1 MTHEQEKKK
10 HFDPQ
15 NYPALLEFLPAYLH
29 EDFVEEY
36 GTAAKAFAALAA
48 DASGDQI
55 GNVKEEWQ
63 ALRQELIGE
72 PWEAMQRAVAA
83 LGTAW
88 HPQSEQELQAV
99 DEILRRA
106 EA

>member
-1 MTHEQEKKK
+1 MRHEQEKKK
-10 HFDPQ
+10 HFDPE
-15 NYPALLEFLPAYLH
+15 NYPALQEFLPAYLH

-36 GTAAKAFAALAA
+36 GTPAKAFAALAA

-55 GNVKEEWQ
+55 RNVKEEWH
-63 ALRQELIGE
+63 ALRQALNGQ
-72 PWEAMQRAVAA
+72 PWEATQRALAA

-88 HPQSEQELQAV
+88 HPQSEQELQGV
-99 DEILRRA
+99 DEILSRA